1 MEYFI
6 VLFGIRY
13 DKHWRAVKPKAQST
27 PMTTG
32 ATTMTSA
39 ATTATTAT
47 TAQTTSLVVQ
57 AENSVSQM
65 RLIVHFF
72 HSLEMNYA

>member
-27 PMTTG
+27 PMTT
-32 ATTMTSA
+32 ATTTMSSA
-39 ATTATTAT
+39 ATAIAATNAS

-57 AENSVSQM
+57 AENSV
-65 RLIVHFF
+65 RK
-72 HSLEMNYA
+72 

>member
-27 PMTTG
+27 PMTT
-32 ATTMTSA
+32 
-39 ATTATTAT
+39 TATTAMSSAAT
-47 TAQTTSLVVQ
+47 AIATANAATAQTTSLVVQ
-57 AENSVSQM
+57 AESSV
-65 RLIVHFF
+65 RK
-72 HSLEMNYA
+72 